1 MNSILLDKLIPDL
14 KKKLGLDTGS
24 PEIEKVEKT
33 DEEKEGIKTGDTI
46 IHTNFKLPIT
56 YLDPSK
62 IHNLSETIASDL
74 ELKRPGVKDSMYDYL
89 FKTKTQFGRNMNSL
103 WLQQYTTDTEFLK
116 DTQKIIKKIVRDEKT
131 HKELLLKYGG
141 IKVDENACYKPN
153 YEKIMEVWTDIK
165 EDSFFLEKYGFLEW
179 EMLSYLNES
188 SQFLQCL
195 TIANI
200 VSPIISLFLP
210 VLFIILPFIILKFRG
225 IPINFD
231 VYFEVLKSVAKNHF
245 IGKALVSMESF
256 SIEKVMYLMFIGAL
270 YFLQV
275 YQNISI
281 CQRFYKNILKIN
293 ESIVELEYYLRHTI
307 NNMLTFSAII
317 ADSPTYQPFLKVL
330 QEHCNTL
337 EELNNEIM
345 HIRPFSW
352 SMIKFSELGY
362 MLKCFYRLYSNPD
375 YENALRYS
383 IGFNGYME
391 NINGICKNMEEGFIG
406 IAEFESGEP
415 EVPPE
420 TPSLNEESINDSPD
434 ILQDKRRG
442 IGGTMGS
449 PIFEN
454 QYYPSLMN
462 ENPVKN
468 TCKLDKNIIISSP
481 NRSGKTTILK
491 TTALNIIFTQQFG
504 CGFYSSAK
512 LTPYTHL
519 HSYLNIPDTS
529 ERDSL
534 FQAESRRCKEIID
547 IVSQYSDKKKYRHFC
562 IFDELY
568 SGTNPEE
575 ATKAGYAFLKYLSK
589 FDNVEFMLTT
599 HYVKI
604 CKKFVNSHRIQNY
617 KMDVKVLDN
626 GDFYYTYKIKKG
638 VSKIKGA
645 IQVMKEMEYPAE
657 IIGTMVAF
665 M

>member
-1 MNSILLDKLIPDL
+1 MNSILMDKLIPDL

-24 PEIEKVEKT
+24 PNAENKDIEKDEK
-33 DEEKEGIKTGDTI
+33 KENQP

-62 IHNLSETIASDL
+62 LHSLSEIITSDL
-74 ELKRPGVKDSMYDYL
+74 ELNRPGVKESLYDHL
-89 FKTKTQFGRNMNSL
+89 FNTRSQFGRNMNTL
-103 WLQQYTTDTEFLK
+103 WTQYYTTDVDFLK
-116 DTQKIIKKIVRDEKT
+116 DTQNIIKEMNKLEEFYKGKESDEK
-131 HKELLLKYGG
+131 G
-141 IKVDENACYKPN
+141 VDSVYSPN
-153 YEKIMEVWTDIK
+153 YEKIMEIWQDIK
-165 EDSFFLEKYGFLEW
+165 EDTFFLEKYGYLEW

-200 VSPIISLFLP
+200 VSPMISLFLP
-210 VLFIILPFIILKFRG
+210 ILFIILPFIILKFRG
-225 IPINFD
+225 ISIDFD
-231 VYFEVLKSVAKNHF
+231 MYFHVLKEVARNHF
-245 IGKALVSMESF
+245 IGKALVSMQTF
-256 SIEKVMYLMFIGAL
+256 SIENMIYLIFIGAL

-293 ESIVELEYYLRHTI
+293 ESIVDLQRYVRYSLDNQIHFI
-307 NNMLTFSAII
+307 NIVSLIPS
-317 ADSPTYQPFLKVL
+317 YQPFLTVL
-330 QEHCNTL
+330 REHHYNL
-337 EELNNEIM
+337 EDLSNELASIQPFEFSLLKFNEM
-345 HIRPFSW
+345 
-352 SMIKFSELGY
+352 GY
-362 MLKCFYRLYSNPD
+362 MLKCFYRLYANPL

-383 IGFNGYME
+383 VGFNGYIE
-391 NINGICKNMEEGFIG
+391 NLRGIYRNIEEGFIG
-406 IAEFESGEP
+406 MAEFQDDVEK
-415 EVPPE
+415 
-420 TPSLNEESINDSPD
+420 EEDNC
-434 ILQDKRRG
+434 
-442 IGGTMGS
+442 
-449 PIFEN
+449 IFMD
-454 QYYPSLMN
+454 QYYPPLMN

-468 TCKLDKNIIISSP
+468 TCTLEKDIIISSP

-512 LTPYTHL
+512 LLPYTHL

-529 ERDSL
+529 DRDSL

-547 IVSQYSDKKKYRHFC
+547 IVSQNSDKKKYRHFC

-589 FDNVEFMLTT
+589 FENVNFILTT

-604 CKKFVNSHRIQNY
+604 CKKFINSPQIQNY

-626 GDFYYTYKIKKG
+626 GDFYYTYKMKKG
-638 VSKIKGA
+638 ISKIKGA